1 MIKNEF
7 RVLREIENV
16 KIEIQCSYPDDI
28 CNEYGADT
36 LRLYEMF
43 LDHLNK
49 RSLGTRQVFLSFGF
63 KSCVVCILM
72 NIR

>member
-1 MIKNEF
+1 MIKKNEF

-43 LDHLNK
+43 FNH
-49 RSLGTRQVFLSFGF
+49 
-63 KSCVVCILM
+63 
-72 NIR
+72 

>member
-1 MIKNEF
+1 MIKMNSSF
-7 RVLREIENV
+7 LRANRENV
-16 KIEIQCSYPDDI
+16 KIEIQCSYSDDI

-49 RSLGTRQVFLSFGF
+49 RNLGTRQVFLEFWF
-63 KSCVVCILM
+63 LKKVVSLVF
-72 NIR
+72 